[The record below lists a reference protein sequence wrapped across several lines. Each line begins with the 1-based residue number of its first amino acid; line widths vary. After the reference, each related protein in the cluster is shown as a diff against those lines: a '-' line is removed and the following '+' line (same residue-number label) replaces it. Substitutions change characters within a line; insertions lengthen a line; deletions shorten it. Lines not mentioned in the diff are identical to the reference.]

1 MQCRA
6 VTAGVQWSVVLEHRQ
21 AFLSSALGSLHHCS
35 QGASIVPQRVLLLL
49 SGRETRLVRK
59 GDKAGKEGRQVC

>member
-1 MQCRA
+1 M
-6 VTAGVQWSVVLEHRQ
+6 LEHRQ
-21 AFLSSALGSLHHCS
+21 AFLSSALGSLHHRS